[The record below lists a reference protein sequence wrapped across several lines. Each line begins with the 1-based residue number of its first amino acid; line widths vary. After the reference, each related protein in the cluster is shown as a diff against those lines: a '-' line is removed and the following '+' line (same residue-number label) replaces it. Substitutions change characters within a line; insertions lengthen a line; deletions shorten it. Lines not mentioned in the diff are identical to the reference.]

1 MRKIDNPNYLG
12 DIIGITY
19 NVKTGVTMRI
29 QQLEYLE
36 KIAATGSI
44 NEAAK
49 QLFISQPSLSQAMK
63 ELEKEY
69 QVQLFYRS
77 KAGITLTDA
86 GREFMNYS
94 RSVLDQVNLLNQHF
108 GQGTVRKRVFSV
120 SAQHY
125 AFVVHAFVEL
135 VKEIGGDTYQF
146 TLRETQT
153 ENVLDD
159 IQTLKSELGVIYINA
174 FNKTVM
180 MRLIAEKDLEFTSL
194 FDMQPHVFVGRDN
207 PLTAKSHIT
216 LADLKDY
223 PYLSYEQGDTNSFY
237 FSEEIQST
245 LPHKKHIRISDR
257 ATIFNLM
264 VGLNGYT
271 ISSGIISSELNDEKI
286 VAIPLDVDDTI
297 TLGYLR
303 HKKMELSATAQLY
316 LEMLKDHIRGY
327 GFEIK

>member
-1 MRKIDNPNYLG
+1 
-12 DIIGITY
+12 
-19 NVKTGVTMRI
+19 MRI
-29 QQLEYLE
+29 EQLKYLE
-36 KIAATGSI
+36 KIAETGSI

-69 QVQLFYRS
+69 GVQLFYRS
-77 KAGITLTDA
+77 RGGITLTDA
-86 GREFMNYS
+86 GREFINYS
-94 RSVLDQVNLLNQHF
+94 RGVLDQVNLLNEHF
-108 GQGTVRKRVFSV
+108 GQETVRKRVFSV

-135 VKEIGGDTYQF
+135 VKEIGGNEYQF

-153 ENVLDD
+153 QNVLDD
-159 IQTLKSELGVIYINA
+159 IQTLKSELGVIYLNK

-180 MRLIAEKDLEFTSL
+180 LRLIAEKDLEFIPL
-194 FDMQPHVFVGRDN
+194 FHAQPHVFVGRDN
-207 PLTAKSHIT
+207 PLTKKTRIT
-216 LADLKDY
+216 LDDLTDY

-237 FSEEIQST
+237 FSEEILST
-245 LPHKKHIRISDR
+245 LHHKKHIQISDR

-286 VAIPLDVDDTI
+286 VAIPLDVDDSM
-297 TLGYLR
+297 TLGYLH
-303 HKKMELSATAQLY
+303 HKKMELSDTAERY
-316 LEMLKDHIRGY
+316 LDMLKEHIRGY
-327 GFEIK
+327 GFVIEQ

>member
-1 MRKIDNPNYLG
+1 
-12 DIIGITY
+12 
-19 NVKTGVTMRI
+19 MRI

-69 QVQLFYRS
+69 HLQLFYRS
-77 KAGITLTDA
+77 KVGITLTDA
-86 GREFMNYS
+86 GREFINYS
-94 RSVLDQVNLLNQHF
+94 RGVLDQVNLLNEHF
-108 GQGTVRKRVFSV
+108 GQDTVRKQSFSV

-125 AFVVHAFVEL
+125 AFVVHAFVQL
-135 VKEIGGDTYQF
+135 VKEIGGAEYQF

-159 IQTLKSELGVIYINA
+159 IQHFKSEIGVTYLNH
-174 FNKTVM
+174 FNETVM
-180 MRLIAEKDLEFTSL
+180 RRLIAEKDLVFTPL
-194 FDMQPHVFVGRDN
+194 FTALPHVFVGRDN
-207 PLTAKSHIT
+207 PLTKKARLT
-216 LADLKDY
+216 LADLAPY

-237 FSEEIQST
+237 FAEEILST
-245 LPHKKHIRISDR
+245 LPHKKHIQISDR

-264 VGLNGYT
+264 VGLDGYT

-286 VAIPLDVDDTI
+286 VAIPLDVEDSM
-297 TLGYLR
+297 TLGYLQ
-303 HKKMELSATAQLY
+303 HKKIELSDTAQRY
-316 LEMLKDHIRGY
+316 LVLLKAHIRHY
-327 GFEIK
+327 GFTVAD